1 MTDAPINLRLVNGPS
16 AGSSPP
22 RPRAQEDVS
31 PEPRPI
37 VTERFVTAR
46 EVAELLGAT
55 PRWVMDKARD
65 RTLPS
70 HKLPGSNRVRFLVSE
85 IRAAVAQGGA

>member
-1 MTDAPINLRLVNGPS
+1 MTDAPTKIRPS
-16 AGSSPP
+16 TKRRGAAVTAPP
-22 RPRAQEDVS
+22 RTQEDVS